1 MLTTTIRHLE
11 KFADYALLTTNKF
24 GVLDEVTRSMIHVK
38 RYLGNLSSSDRDW
51 IVQKHLED
59 LKTGK
64 ASPGKSFDE
73 DEDVLPD
80 LTLFGSMDK
89 RGG

>member
-1 MLTTTIRHLE
+1 M
-11 KFADYALLTTNKF
+11 
-24 GVLDEVTRSMIHVK
+24 K
-38 RYLGNLSSSDRDW
+38 RYVGNFSSSDQDW

-59 LKTGK
+59 LKIGK

-80 LTLFGSMDK
+80 LTLFGSMDITGRVIRNIIHASAIIAVEDVWNQGK
-89 RGG
+89 V